1 MANDKLSWIQLR
13 KEVALMANCSE
24 QEAEQFLSAFIEA
37 ILTGLKTDKQVK
49 IKGIGTFAVKAIA
62 PRKSVNIATG
72 EEFVIDGY
80 NKLTF
85 TAESMLKES
94 VEKRIDTPK
103 TEEILDELSNDP
115 IKKLGEQAIEIVDIL
130 ADLGQAPNTHQP
142 VTPETPE
149 QPETPETPE
158 LPEQPENP
166 EQPETPETPELPEQ
180 PETPELPEQPAPTRR
195 CNGICW
201 IILAIVLLCVAGAGW
216 YFRNT
221 LIQWWQCMQ
230 DCQPQPEE
238 TIIQPVDTPTTIQPV
253 IDTLLI
259 DTTAVDTTLVIEPE
273 PLPLAEQPRDH
284 SDTLTIEVVNKA
296 SRLTWIAYKHYGEK
310 DLWVFI
316 YEANRHIIKHPA
328 QVKIGQRLVIPKLP
342 EQYRDLSNPE
352 VRALVDSLSAE
363 YLKKKK

>member
-1 MANDKLSWIQLR
+1 MANEKLSWNQLR
-13 KEVALMANCSE
+13 KQVALMANCSE

-142 VTPETPE
+142 VTPE
-149 QPETPETPE
+149 QPEPPE
-158 LPEQPENP
+158 LPEQPK
-166 EQPETPETPELPEQ
+166 TPELPEQ
-180 PETPELPEQPAPTRR
+180 PETPEQPKQPAPTRR
-195 CNGICW
+195 CNGVCW
-201 IILAIVLLCVAGAGW
+201 IILAIVLLCIAGAGW

-259 DTTAVDTTLVIEPE
+259 DTTALDTTVVIEPE